1 MLVFD
6 AIHCTSQITAAVT
19 STAIRLF
26 ASSGKP
32 INVCIIF
39 MIFPPLYVIQD
50 GEADKAS
57 GLRAAWNNRDDALRL
72 ARRIPRTAAAGSCRA
87 ECKLADKNALYLCAS
102 QSRSV
107 DGFFAIRAYKHR
119 DRKGNSGLSCPMP
132 YHILSKYLF
141 SSAYVARATFS

>member
-32 INVCIIF
+32 INVCTIF
-39 MIFPPLYVIQD
+39 MIFPPLYVIRD

-72 ARRIPRTAAAGSCRA
+72 ARRTIRTVAAVSCRA
-87 ECKLADKNALYLCAS
+87 ADKRLDRICNYLCVSVLHSSDAS
-102 QSRSV
+102 C
-107 DGFFAIRAYKHR
+107 ATRAYKHC
-119 DRKGNSGLSCPMP
+119 DLLCSCRA
-132 YHILSKYLF
+132 YHTS
-141 SSAYVARATFS
+141 